1 MDLRKFERTQ
11 LNEYLNVLD
20 DTNHASFG
28 FLSNLSNSG
37 FMLLSETEVELG
49 REFTLSFIIPG
60 ASFSEGCIKLTAR
73 SVWCRD
79 DLNPDLYATGFVITR
94 IDLKNSRLIDS
105 YLGRFH

>member
-20 DTNHASFG
+20 DSTHASFG

-37 FMLLSETEVELG
+37 FMLLSDTEVELG
-49 REFTLSFIIPG
+49 REFTLTFIIPG
-60 ASFSEGCIKLTAR
+60 APLSEGCVKLTAR

-79 DLNPDLYATGFVITR
+79 DMNPDLYAAGFVITR
-94 IDLKNSRLIDS
+94 IDLKNSRLIAD
-105 YLGRFH
+105 YLGRLH